1 LLSLREL
8 DNHTSH
14 IDQVRLLAVDAQDN
28 WYECALHLAW
38 HNNLGRVD
46 TLLAYNDE
54 QRVDMA
60 PEERTALIFM
70 LPENANNIQ
79 QFIFEINGH
88 NAKGML

>member
-1 LLSLREL
+1 
-8 DNHTSH
+8 
-14 IDQVRLLAVDAQDN
+14 
-28 WYECALHLAW
+28 
-38 HNNLGRVD
+38 
-46 TLLAYNDE
+46 
-54 QRVDMA
+54 MA